1 MILSWLKSRRRKK
14 RMAAPFPEPWLAII
28 QRNVKHY
35 ALLSPQQQLRIRQY
49 VAAFVPEKYWEGC
62 GGQEMNDEVRVTIAA
77 LVGVMMLGIEPPYF
91 FDQVK
96 SILVYPSTYLQPEHT
111 IGAVGGNVAL
121 VEEDVDVLGEAW
133 SEGPVILSWDAVLE
147 GGRRR
152 FGHNVVFHEFA
163 HCLDRLDGA
172 TDGTPPL
179 KGDDARMWEAISNEA
194 FRQLRM
200 DSQRGLA
207 TLLDPYGA
215 TNKVEFFAVAT
226 ECFFESP
233 RAMQRQHPRL
243 YEALRRVYRQD
254 PASWG
259 YGEAA
264 TSHDDGSIS
273 GSLLP

>member
-172 TDGTPPL
+172 TDGTPTLVYASTTGDNRGKLVPEGGTGAGSQPVARLL
-179 KGDDARMWEAISNEA
+179 KVVSPTEIIIGGLHATDAA
-194 FRQLRM
+194 
-200 DSQRGLA
+200 
-207 TLLDPYGA
+207 
-215 TNKVEFFAVAT
+215 
-226 ECFFESP
+226 
-233 RAMQRQHPRL
+233 
-243 YEALRRVYRQD
+243 
-254 PASWG
+254 PAAPAG
-259 YGEAA
+259 G
-264 TSHDDGSIS
+264 
-273 GSLLP
+273 